1 MHTDTADPRT
11 TDASVA
17 MDSLLHLETMMEQS
31 GFEDGHR
38 AGVLMGVEEGSDL
51 GRRVATRTAVEV
63 GYYLGVCRELLEV
76 AAMDADVEEEGVVH
90 SRAAKV
96 LDNTVALIE
105 TFPKVNDTEQ
115 DIVPLLERIRG
126 KFKLAI
132 VLLKM
137 PELKFIESSGANTS
151 VQGRAGE
158 GRDGVRED
166 ARQTTS
172 APPQQRRLSF

>member
-1 MHTDTADPRT
+1 
-11 TDASVA
+11 

-137 PELKFIESSGANTS
+137 
-151 VQGRAGE
+151 
-158 GRDGVRED
+158 
-166 ARQTTS
+166 
-172 APPQQRRLSF
+172 